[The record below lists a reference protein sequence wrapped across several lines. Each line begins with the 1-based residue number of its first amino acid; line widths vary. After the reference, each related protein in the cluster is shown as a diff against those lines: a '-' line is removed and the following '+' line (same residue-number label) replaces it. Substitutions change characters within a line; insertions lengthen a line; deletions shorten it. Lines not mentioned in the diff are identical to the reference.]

1 MNFQKSILKIYQK
14 KQLKLKKHYI
24 KEMNKLYK
32 DTTHNHNLCL
42 NKQQKVTI
50 TNLILVKYKYL

>member
-32 DTTHNHNLCL
+32 DTTHNHRLCKEKGEKYNGKNLC
-42 NKQQKVTI
+42 
-50 TNLILVKYKYL
+50 Y